1 MLALN
6 QQLTA
11 EQRITK
17 AVVDIT
23 AHPRYMALAGVL
35 MVGNKTVS
43 DDVPTACTNGRD
55 ETYGRAFVDS
65 MTDAELRFVILHE
78 CYHKMYRH
86 LITWKHLHDKNHQL
100 ANMSCDYNI
109 NGKLVDENREDGFAT
124 MPIYKDGEHVG
135 ERMGLYDEQFRKP
148 DGSWSDTAVIFKTL
162 DDGTQEPPEGG
173 DGGFPFPPTGKGGD
187 DDGIG
192 EPTDSR
198 SSGRGEPE
206 DNEPRGFD
214 EHDWDGADNLSDDEV
229 KELEKEVDIAIRQG
243 SIIAGKSGI
252 TGNRLFDE
260 LMQSQVDWREVL
272 REFIQTTCTGN
283 DYSTWKR
290 PNRRYIGAGVY
301 LPSGISEKVDEL
313 VIAVDTSG
321 SIPDADLAV
330 FLSEV
335 QSICTTVKPDKVR
348 LLYWGHKVVGD
359 ESYATNELD
368 TLAQSTKP
376 RGGGGTD
383 VECVVEYMQQHQ
395 IKPQATIILTDG
407 YLFGDWGTWD
417 CPTLWC
423 VIDNKHA
430 TPDNGKVVHIDSA
443 EIH

>member
-1 MLALN
+1 MLALK

-17 AVVDIT
+17 AVIDIT

-55 ETYGRAFVDS
+55 EIYGRAFVDS
-65 MTDAELRFVILHE
+65 LTDAELRFVILHE

-86 LITWKHLHDKNHQL
+86 LITWKHLHDKNHNT

-124 MPIYKDGEHVG
+124 MPRDADGNQI
-135 ERMGLYDEQFRKP
+135 GLYDEQFRKP
-148 DGSWSDTAVIFKTL
+148 DGSWSDTAVIFKML
-162 DDGTQEPPEGG
+162 EQQQNQPQGNES
-173 DGGFPFPPTGKGGD
+173 GGD
-187 DDGIG
+187 DSQG
-192 EPTDSR
+192 T
-198 SSGRGEPE
+198 SSAQSQGQGQGQGQ
-206 DNEPRGFD
+206 GFD
-214 EHDWDGADNLSDDEV
+214 DHDWEGADNLSDDEV
-229 KELEKEVDIAIRQG
+229 KDLEKEIDVAIRQG
-243 SIIAGKSGI
+243 SMIASKSGV
-252 TGNRLFDE
+252 TGNRLLDE
-260 LMQSQVDWREVL
+260 LMQAKVDWREVL

-313 VIAVDTSG
+313 VIAIDTSG
-321 SIPDADLAV
+321 SIPDSDLAV

-335 QSICTTVKPDKVR
+335 QAICTTVKPDKVR
-348 LLYWGHKVVGD
+348 ILYWGHEVVGD
-359 ESYATNELD
+359 ESYAMHELD
-368 TLAQSTKP
+368 TLAQSTRPK
-376 RGGGGTD
+376 GGGGTD
-383 VECVVEYMQQHQ
+383 VECVVEYMQRHQ
-395 IKPQATIILTDG
+395 IKPQATIIFTDG

-423 VIDNKHA
+423 VIDNQHA
-430 TPDNGKVVHIDSA
+430 TPNNGKVVHIQSSDM
-443 EIH
+443 